1 MKKSILL
8 TFLATSLFANG
19 DYLPLSK
26 ITEKQKLEYNF
37 ITLDNNI
44 QAQEVNTKSTIQ
56 KDEIV
61 PEKEIPQ
68 KISNDLNTNKII
80 KKDELILKDEVKIEP
95 KKAILVENTNYVKEE
110 ELNLDEKE
118 TTTFTAQV
126 AFSPITSEISGS
138 GISLSDDSN
147 TFIPQVEIG
156 IDKHKIVAEYF
167 QIKNSFS
174 GTSFDST
181 IAKLGYRYAFD
192 NLNIGGDVNYS
203 KLELTLQGNDI
214 YQEEVYPSFEMDFN
228 QNIENIQLTYG
239 AGLGR
244 GDDIKYYLN
253 YFINAGIKPYALSDA
268 SFVVGYK
275 ARTLKY
281 DEENI
286 KVDFKGPYIGVKSSF

>member
-61 PEKEIPQ
+61 PSGEIPQ
-68 KISNDLNTNKII
+68 KISTDLNTNKII
-80 KKDELILKDEVKIEP
+80 KKDELILKDEVKIET
-95 KKAILVENTNYVKEE
+95 KKPILVENTNYVKEE

-147 TFIPQVEIG
+147 AFIPQVEIG
-156 IDKHKIVAEYF
+156 IDKHRIVAEYF
-167 QIKNSFS
+167 QVKNNYV
-174 GTSFDST
+174 GISFDNT
-181 IAKLGYRYAFD
+181 IAKLGYRYALD

-203 KLELTLQGNDI
+203 KLELSLEGDDF
-214 YQEEVYPSFEMDFN
+214 YQEDFYPSFEMDYN

-239 AGLGR
+239 VGVGA
-244 GDDIKYYLN
+244 GDDIKYSLN

-268 SFVVGYK
+268 SLVVGYK

-281 DEENI
+281 DEDNI
-286 KVDFKGPYIGVKSSF
+286 KLDFKGPYIGVKSSF